1 MSNAQSKM
9 TMTTRPRAS
18 FVIGRNTLG
27 KMHADFG
34 DKYPLTQKYA
44 QETMVNEIGD
54 WTQEIIAT
62 VIVESSKIVLNIE
75 AGKYDKYRIPCTE
88 SICSQNE
95 FIDGMVFNYLK
106 HVVKCINRMSNAC
119 PDTVVGKW
127 DSILEVFPEQKS
139 FDAHQFVVM
148 ALNRYGQTSA

>member
-9 TMTTRPRAS
+9 TMTTRPNAS
-18 FVIGRNTLG
+18 FVIGRNALG
-27 KMHADFG
+27 KWYADFG
-34 DKYPLTQKYA
+34 DKFPRTQKYA

-54 WTQEIIAT
+54 WTPEIIAT

-75 AGKYDKYRIPCTE
+75 AGKYDKCRIPNTE

-95 FIDGMVFNYLK
+95 FIDGLVFNYLK
-106 HVVKCINRMSNAC
+106 HAVKWINQMSNAC

-127 DSILEVFPEQKS
+127 DLILEAFPEQKS

-148 ALNRYGQTSA
+148 ALNRYGRTSA